1 MAVGLGVPVL
11 LIGIVHGHRRAGTF
25 MPGPFDGMKV
35 VGFDLET
42 TGFDCRSERIV
53 EYAMVG
59 SDSNGE
65 HISLCSL
72 VDPEQKIPEQAS
84 NVHGITNLDVKGM
97 GNFFEHSERISAM
110 LENAVIV
117 GHNVIGF
124 DWGFIQMECLRAG
137 IEPPRIRGF
146 VDTLKI
152 ARRLKV
158 PGRHRLGDLCDRYGI
173 DLERAHR
180 ADADA
185 SASLLLLW
193 NLMREYPEKFQN
205 PIETLIE
212 TLD

>member
-1 MAVGLGVPVL
+1 
-11 LIGIVHGHRRAGTF
+11 

-110 LENAVIV
+110 MENAVIV

>member
-1 MAVGLGVPVL
+1 
-11 LIGIVHGHRRAGTF
+11 
-25 MPGPFDGMKV
+25 MPQPFDGMKV
-35 VGFDLET
+35 IGFDLET

-59 SDSNGE
+59 SDSDGK

-84 NVHGITNLDVKGM
+84 SVHGITNSDVKGL
-97 GNFFEHSERISAM
+97 GNFSDHSEKISEM
-110 LENAVIV
+110 MEDAVIV
-117 GHNVIGF
+117 GHNVVGF
-124 DWGFIQMECLRAG
+124 DWGFIKMECLRAG

-152 ARRLKV
+152 ARRLRV

-193 NLMREYPEKFQN
+193 SLMKEYPDSFQG
-205 PIETLIE
+205 PVQDLIE
-212 TLD
+212 PLD